1 MADQIAT
8 ELPRDRPD
16 SSRLQVRGK
25 LRDGWLGLRNRLLAS
40 SRFQRLSGRFP
51 LTRPIARKRAQALF
65 DLCSGFVYSQVLY
78 ACVELRLLE
87 AVKKRPCGRA
97 ELARMLALEPDRAK
111 LLFDAAA
118 ALELLE
124 ERGGEAYGLGPLGAV
139 LVGNPG
145 IRALIGH
152 HAMFYEDLRDPIAL
166 LRGEAGTTRLAD
178 YWPYAGGPSGA
189 GAAAD
194 LSADRVGAYSELMA
208 QSQNLIAGEVLDAY
222 SLRHHRLL
230 LDVGGGAGAFLA
242 AAAARW
248 PRLRLQLFDLPA
260 VVGRAEQFMAAAGL
274 ASRFESRGGD
284 FFADPLPS
292 GADIVSLV
300 RIIHDHGDGDVLHL
314 LRSIR
319 GILPGD
325 GALLLAE
332 PMAGDKATDRMAR
345 AYFGFYLLAMGK
357 GRPRTPDEIGALLRR
372 AGFSEVRLLANRMP
386 MQTRIMVAKP

>member
-8 ELPRDRPD
+8 GLPPDRPD

-25 LRDGWLGLRNRLLAS
+25 LGNGWLGLRNRLLAS

-51 LTRPIARKRAQALF
+51 LTRPIARRRAQALF

-78 ACVELRLLE
+78 ACLELRLFE
-87 AVKKRPCGRA
+87 AVKDHPRQRA

-152 HAMFYEDLRDPIAL
+152 HAMFYEDLRDPVAL
-166 LRGEAGTTRLAD
+166 LRGEAGTTRLAG
-178 YWPYAGGPSGA
+178 YWPYAGVFSGA
-189 GAAAD
+189 GSAAD

-208 QSQNLIAGEVLDAY
+208 QSQNLIAGEALDAY

-230 LDVGGGAGAFLA
+230 LDVGGGTGAFLA
-242 AAAARW
+242 AAAGRW
-248 PRLRLQLFDLPA
+248 PHLRLRLFDLPA
-260 VVGRAEQFMAAAGL
+260 VVERAGQRMAAAGL
-274 ASRFESRGGD
+274 ASRFESSSGD
-284 FFADPLPS
+284 FFVDPLPQ

-300 RIIHDHGDGDVLHL
+300 RIIHDHGDDDVLNL
-314 LRSIR
+314 LRSVR
-319 GILPGD
+319 GILPAD

-332 PMAGDKATDRMAR
+332 PMAGDRATDRVAR

-357 GRPRTPDEIGALLRR
+357 GRPRTPREIGDLLRR
-372 AGFSEVRLLANRMP
+372 AGFSQVRLLANRMP